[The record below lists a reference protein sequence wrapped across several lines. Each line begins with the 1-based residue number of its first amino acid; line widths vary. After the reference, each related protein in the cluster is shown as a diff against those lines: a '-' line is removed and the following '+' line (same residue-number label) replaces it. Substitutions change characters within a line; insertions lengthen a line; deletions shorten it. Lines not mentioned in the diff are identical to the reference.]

1 MLLIFQF
8 VPILLVLSTSSLLL
22 LDQRTLQIKYRV
34 PASEIYRMSLSP
46 YLDDIAVFH
55 VKAVT
60 MSELIYLPR
69 IFSIHFSFILQSE
82 FGRKKGDFVFQ
93 TAHVIEI
100 VTKMFLVI
108 QNATGKPPE
117 IHISTE

>member
-1 MLLIFQF
+1 
-8 VPILLVLSTSSLLL
+8 
-22 LDQRTLQIKYRV
+22 
-34 PASEIYRMSLSP
+34 MSLSP

-55 VKAVT
+55 VKA
-60 MSELIYLPR
+60 
-69 IFSIHFSFILQSE
+69 SE

-93 TAHVIEI
+93 TGHVIEI

-117 IHISTE
+117 IHISTEFEANFGQQTVIFSFKYSGLSDMSQSQPKVIRKANRMEIVV

>member
-1 MLLIFQF
+1 
-8 VPILLVLSTSSLLL
+8 
-22 LDQRTLQIKYRV
+22 
-34 PASEIYRMSLSP
+34 MSLSP

-60 MSELIYLPR
+60 MSDLIYLPG
-69 IFSIHFSFILQSE
+69 IFLINFFFILQSE